1 MKKFNQNF
9 LIEKILNEYIYNEYV
24 YLTEDNTEDINQK
37 ADKELIGKFSK
48 EQAAKNSKL
57 KNDIDKENLRKLM
70 RDKIIPLQSDEG
82 KAYLIVPNDMMKD
95 VRHINKRAWLLGTA
109 TQPRLHGGNTLA
121 LHFSPN
127 ISQNDINDLPETEDA
142 IIISYHDYEINPS
155 LQLELGPKLIQY
167 YKEKNIS
174 PEEQVLAPYNSGLL
188 KRYIAHKKALRDD
201 PKYRENLLKLKG
213 EERDKYQKEYLNNAI
228 KKHKKYSKDFTPI
241 SVIVPRPDQAID
253 EKQIIL
259 VMAKNKLRSLNPQD
273 REMFNRVQRAITG
286 PFITKQSPRDLMLL
300 LNNFKELEA
309 KSKDD
314 NELRDNWRKLQLA
327 QFESIYIDLIMSSA
341 NLLTEEYTDNNSHS
355 LEYNQRVLFKIL
367 TNSGVYF
374 SPYQPEFL
382 ANLQLFNDHWSEIR
396 MKNSTNLQIR
406 KEWEELVQKFW
417 PDYYVPL
424 IIRKLIGEG
433 YINIKFE
440 DIDIEKTIENFRS
453 LINNDV
459 FNFQRFTK
467 YKDKERL
474 VYKAISS
481 EKLDKFASL
490 DKAKFATF
498 ADKRKSQKD
507 KDLEDLINQ
516 AMFYHKGGQVPKES
530 KYDAM
535 ILKVLKEQIN

>member
-109 TQPRLHGGNTLA
+109 TQPRLHAGNTLA

-167 YKEKNIS
+167 YKEKNIL

-188 KRYIAHKKALRDD
+188 KRYIAHKKALQDD

-241 SVIVPRPDQAID
+241 SVIVPRPDQAG
-253 EKQIIL
+253 
-259 VMAKNKLRSLNPQD
+259 A
-273 REMFNRVQRAITG
+273 
-286 PFITKQSPRDLMLL
+286 
-300 LNNFKELEA
+300 
-309 KSKDD
+309 
-314 NELRDNWRKLQLA
+314 
-327 QFESIYIDLIMSSA
+327 SSC
-341 NLLTEEYTDNNSHS
+341 NSC
-355 LEYNQRVLFKIL
+355 
-367 TNSGVYF
+367 
-374 SPYQPEFL
+374 
-382 ANLQLFNDHWSEIR
+382 
-396 MKNSTNLQIR
+396 
-406 KEWEELVQKFW
+406 
-417 PDYYVPL
+417 
-424 IIRKLIGEG
+424 
-433 YINIKFE
+433 
-440 DIDIEKTIENFRS
+440 
-453 LINNDV
+453 
-459 FNFQRFTK
+459 
-467 YKDKERL
+467 
-474 VYKAISS
+474 
-481 EKLDKFASL
+481 
-490 DKAKFATF
+490 
-498 ADKRKSQKD
+498 
-507 KDLEDLINQ
+507 
-516 AMFYHKGGQVPKES
+516 
-530 KYDAM
+530 
-535 ILKVLKEQIN
+535 